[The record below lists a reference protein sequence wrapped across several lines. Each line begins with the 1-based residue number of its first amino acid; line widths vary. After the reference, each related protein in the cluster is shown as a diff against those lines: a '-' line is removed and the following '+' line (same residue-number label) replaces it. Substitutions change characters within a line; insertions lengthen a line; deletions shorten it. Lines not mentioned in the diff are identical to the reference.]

1 MVEKAYK
8 AMNAAGAASIAIG
21 ITILVTGVISGILS
35 IVFGARLLKNRHQ
48 LTFYGERAII

>member
-21 ITILVTGVISGILS
+21 VAVLVTGVTSGILS
-35 IVFGARLLKNRHQ
+35 IVFGARLLKNKHH
-48 LTFYGERAII
+48 LTF

>member
-21 ITILVTGVISGILS
+21 VVVLVIGIIAGILS
-35 IVFGARLLKNRHQ
+35 IVFGARLLKNKKN
-48 LTFYGERAII
+48 LTF